1 MENKDSIC
9 CRPLDSDFVLYY
21 SFIMCEVVQKEKE
34 KSLMIFFLNT
44 KLNDEIYDDRKP
56 TTSLYLLCLMSTG
69 LLLI

>member
-44 KLNDEIYDDRKP
+44 KLNDEIY
-56 TTSLYLLCLMSTG
+56 
-69 LLLI
+69 